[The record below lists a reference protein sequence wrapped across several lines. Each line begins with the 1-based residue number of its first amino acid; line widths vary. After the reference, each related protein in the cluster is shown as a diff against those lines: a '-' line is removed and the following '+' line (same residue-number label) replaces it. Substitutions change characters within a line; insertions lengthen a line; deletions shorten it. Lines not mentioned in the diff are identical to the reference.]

1 MIRNRL
7 YNQWN
12 ENTEDDF
19 FASAEQDWITLNHV
33 HDCLAKIWQIAVSW
47 TNRWSASVQHK
58 ELYLNIYSFFKYI
71 PDHLSRMRDATT
83 KLGPG
88 APSRSHASS
97 QVAQKIQLQYSEKTK
112 NQLITLCSQPTA
124 PAEHHH
130 RHHHKPYSLICWK
143 GAIWKI
149 CRKFKRKD
157 LGTGRK

>member
-1 MIRNRL
+1 MKWKYRRRFL
-7 YNQWN
+7 CLSW
-12 ENTEDDF
+12 
-19 FASAEQDWITLNHV
+19 ARLNHIESRSWLSRQNLTNC
-33 HDCLAKIWQIAVSW
+33 CLMDESLVGVS
-47 TNRWSASVQHK
+47 TTQRTIP
-58 ELYLNIYSFFKYI
+58 EYLLFFKYI